1 MPFIAEVTSKY
12 QVVADTDAFISKFKK
27 VNTSASAFISW
38 TNAHG
43 GSGWDKTTDKDIT
56 SRIDGFYKEFRKTA
70 TVTNSK
76 LKIWRIVSL
85 DSISELDLKAL
96 GASWTWDKSSLRTL
110 ARTAAGEDDE
120 NKWYVLVADVDAK
133 NIDFEHTLYCN
144 LSLPQETEIFVP
156 KGKKVTLYEIYQF
169 KKPKN
174 RKKFTPPIRALAF

>member
-1 MPFIAEVTSKY
+1 MSFISEVSEKY
-12 QVVADTDAFISKFKK
+12 QIAANADAFISKFKK
-27 VNTSASAFISW
+27 VKTSASAFISW
-38 TNAHG
+38 ANSVG
-43 GSGWDKTTDKDIT
+43 GGWDKTTDKHIT
-56 SRIDGFYKEFRKTA
+56 SWINTFYKAFSKKAE
-70 TVTNSK
+70 VDGSK

-144 LSLPQETEIFVP
+144 LSLPQETETFVP